1 RSKTLLRRI
10 SPSKRPGAGIE
21 TPNLRGDLLRA
32 RSTLIVLAE
41 LKRPPGPLE
50 RAMSEVEFDQVMDAV
65 RTAVMLAPVED
76 SLARS
81 LVSGEPPKAT
91 NDNIGR
97 PWPIIPFPE
106 GAFVV

>member
-1 RSKTLLRRI
+1 
-10 SPSKRPGAGIE
+10 
-21 TPNLRGDLLRA
+21 
-32 RSTLIVLAE
+32 
-41 LKRPPGPLE
+41 
-50 RAMSEVEFDQVMDAV
+50 MSEVEFDQVMDAV